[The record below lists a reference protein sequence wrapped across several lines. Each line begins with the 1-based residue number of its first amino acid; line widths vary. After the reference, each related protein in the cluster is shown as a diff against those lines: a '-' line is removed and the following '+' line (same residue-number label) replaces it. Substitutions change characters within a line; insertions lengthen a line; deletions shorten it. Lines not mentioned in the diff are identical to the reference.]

1 MGGPGYDLNQ
11 WQHGDMAVLLH
22 LCVNWWVVLSVA
34 IATFRV
40 CIVTW
45 LARGGVSFHIMLQH
59 FFPLRVLTLPTN
71 AVTGRGPP
79 PQRCFLS
86 TLVLVLSLPL
96 PHPPQSA
103 CTTSP
108 MILVC

>member
-22 LCVNWWVVLSVA
+22 LCVSWWVVLSVA

-45 LARGGVSFHIMLQH
+45 LARGGGLV
-59 FFPLRVLTLPTN
+59 
-71 AVTGRGPP
+71 
-79 PQRCFLS
+79 S
-86 TLVLVLSLPL
+86 TLCCNTFSL
-96 PHPPQSA
+96 
-103 CTTSP
+103 CG
-108 MILVC
+108 C

>member
-22 LCVNWWVVLSVA
+22 LCVSWWVVLSVA

-45 LARGGVSFHIMLQH
+45 LARGGGE
-59 FFPLRVLTLPTN
+59 FPHYAATLFPS
-71 AVTGRGPP
+71 AGAD
-79 PQRCFLS
+79 S
-86 TLVLVLSLPL
+86 T
-96 PHPPQSA
+96 H
-103 CTTSP
+103 
-108 MILVC
+108 